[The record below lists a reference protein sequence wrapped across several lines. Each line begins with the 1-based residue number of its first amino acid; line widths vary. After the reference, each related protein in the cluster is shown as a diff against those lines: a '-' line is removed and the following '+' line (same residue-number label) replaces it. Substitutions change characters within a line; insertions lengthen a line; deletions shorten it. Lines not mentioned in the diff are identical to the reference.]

1 MSGATRLR
9 RRISIVVGAATATLL
24 GLAITAPPALAAVT
38 TLFVGGANCSD
49 TGQGTQTQPYCT
61 INKAASVAAAG
72 QTVLVA
78 SGTYSETVTVKN
90 SGTAGAP
97 IVFQPAAGATVTVSG
112 GTNGFVLSARQYVT
126 ISGFTVTGTSSY
138 GISISGSNN
147 IVVSGNTV
155 TNAGHP
161 VSGQIAAGIRLSN
174 TNSSTVTGNATHH
187 NSDTGIFL
195 TSGSTGNV
203 VSYNQSSFNAN
214 GFQRNANGIN
224 VISPSNTVV
233 GNVVHDNEDSG
244 LQFYPGGDNNLAVN
258 NVSYNNGDHGIDDLN
273 VTGGRLIGNT
283 IYHNCTSGINVEG
296 TSGNYLV
303 KNNIAV
309 DNAVYPAYNG
319 IACSRR
325 AGNIGIWDSA
335 PSTTTVDH
343 NLVFLTKS
351 GTMYVF
357 GSSFTS
363 LAAMR
368 TATGQEQHGLQA
380 DPRFVNAAAGNL
392 QLSAGS
398 PAIDSADSGASGA
411 SSIDQLKAA
420 RVDDPATANTGAGPR
435 AFDDRGAYEF
445 QAGGAAPLPP
455 TAALTVSPGS
465 GVAPLPVTA
474 NASGSS
480 DPQNGPLTYLFSF
493 GDGTN
498 VGPQSAPTA
507 THTYATPGTYTV
519 TVTVT
524 NSANLSATATA
535 PVTVTSGG
543 GGGGGDGPG
552 PATYVSQIATNLS
565 TNPHTSGSITV
576 WRTGGVQAGHLIVV
590 TLELTGTTAA
600 GAVTGTDDTGDT
612 LTVAADVADGSGN
625 RLVVLSGLAATGLAV
640 NQKISVTFPNA
651 ATYRLTG
658 DELAGVVV
666 ADRPA
671 TGAGTSTAFSSGT
684 TATTNSTDELVFGAV
699 GLFGGSAPSWATGL
713 TALTT
718 YSSGTTFLG
727 RAYRTTSA
735 TGQFA
740 AAGTG
745 TGSWLAVCVTYR

>member
-1 MSGATRLR
+1 MYGAARFR
-9 RRISIVVGAATATLL
+9 RRFGIVASAAVTTTL
-24 GLAITAPPALAAVT
+24 GLAIMAPPALAAAT

-49 TGQGTQTQPYCT
+49 TGQGTPTQPFCT
-61 INKAASVAAAG
+61 INKAASVATAG

-78 SGTYSETVTVKN
+78 SGTYNETVTVKN

-112 GTNGFVLSARQYVT
+112 GTNGFVLSARQFVT

-138 GISISGSNN
+138 GISISGSSN

-161 VSGQIAAGIRLSN
+161 ASGQIAAGIQLSG
-174 TNSSTVTGNATHH
+174 TSSSTVTRNATHH

-203 VSYNQSSFNAN
+203 VSNNQSSFNAN

-224 VISPSNTVV
+224 VVGPANTVA
-233 GNVVHDNEDSG
+233 GNVLHDNEDSG

-319 IACSRR
+319 IACNRR

-343 NLVFLTKS
+343 NLVFLTKA

-357 GSSFTS
+357 GSSFTT

-380 DPRFVNAAAGNL
+380 DPRFVNAAAFNL

-398 PAIDSADSGASGA
+398 AAIDSADSGASGA
-411 SSIDQLKAA
+411 SSTDQLNAA

-445 QAGGAAPLPP
+445 QPGGATPLPP
-455 TAALTVSPGS
+455 TAALTVSPSS

-474 NASGSS
+474 NAAGSS
-480 DPQNGPLTYLFSF
+480 DPQNSPLTYRFAF
-493 GDGTN
+493 GDGSTA
-498 VGPQSAPTA
+498 GPQSSPTA
-507 THTYATPGTYTV
+507 THTYSAAGSYTV

-524 NSANLSATATA
+524 NSAGLSATATA

-543 GGGGGDGPG
+543 GGGGGDGAG

-565 TNPHTSGSITV
+565 TNPHTTGSITV
-576 WRTGGVQAGHLIVV
+576 WRTGGVQAGHLIVL
-590 TLELTGTTAA
+590 TLELTGTAA
-600 GAVTGTDDTGDT
+600 SGAVAGTDDTGDT

-625 RLVVLSGLAATGLAV
+625 RLIVLSGVTANGLAV
-640 NQKISVTFPNA
+640 NQKVSVTFPNA

-658 DELAGVVV
+658 DELSGVVV
-666 ADRPA
+666 ADRQSTA
-671 TGAGTSTAFSSGT
+671 VGTTAAFSSGA
-684 TATTNSTDELVFGAV
+684 TATTTSADELVFGAV
-699 GLFGGSAPSWATGL
+699 GLFGGSAPTWAAGL

-727 RAYRTTSA
+727 RAVRTTTA

-740 AAGTG
+740 ASGTG
-745 TGSWLAVCVTYR
+745 TGSWLAACVSFR